1 MEVRWEVTD
10 PLGNKVSLKTS
21 TYTEHILGDHEDKDK
36 AYRKMLEPLAK
47 QTLIS
52 PRHIVRDGERLLYYD
67 LITAEKNPLKL
78 RILKVVADTG
88 GEVVTWTTLRKGDSI
103 IKGEVV
109 YDSISG
115 K

>member
-1 MEVRWEVTD
+1 MRWKVTD
-10 PLGNKVSLKTS
+10 PLGNEIFLKNS

-36 AYRKMLEPLAK
+36 SYRKMLEPLAI
-47 QTLIS
+47 QTLID
-52 PRHIVRDGERLLYYD
+52 PRYIVKDGKRRLYYD
-67 LITAEKNPLKL
+67 LIVAEKNPLKL
-78 RILKVVADTG
+78 RILKVVVDFG

-103 IKGEVV
+103 FEGGII